1 MARVRNIA
9 PEPRTI
15 PALGLSVD
23 VDEVFDVLEWRPVGT
38 RHLKLTLR
46 APGAAAPVGAIH
58 FGGWTGSAPPPR
70 VHAAYQLEP
79 DDWNGRRG
87 VQLLIRHLAPA

>member
-23 VDEVFDVLEWRPVGT
+23 VDEVFEVPNDFF
-38 RHLKLTLR
+38 
-46 APGAAAPVGAIH
+46 AA
-58 FGGWTGSAPPPR
+58 
-70 VHAAYQLEP
+70 HAWPEDLYEVI
-79 DDWNGRRG
+79 DDGDTATT
-87 VQLLIRHLAPA
+87 QDEE